1 MWRLLFRVYLYISIL
16 TLLIY
21 GIDKLLAKMKWKRVP
36 ERWFH
41 TLSLIGGFPGAFL
54 GMNIFKHKTNKPK
67 FRWMILASLLLHLSV
82 IAAFIARARWF

>member
-21 GIDKLLAKMKWKRVP
+21 GIDKLLAKMEWKRVP

-54 GMNIFKHKTNKPK
+54 GMNIFNHKTNKPK
-67 FRWMILASLLLHLSV
+67 FRWIIFASLLLHLSV
-82 IAAFIARARWF
+82 LAAFIARARWF